1 MEAFQA
7 FLGFILGVI
16 IFLLILY
23 NLKIIF
29 MGYPVMIFF
38 FMISLAI
45 GMILAKI
52 FSWLVVILIV
62 IGIVL
67 FILSKFLL
75 NDSPPSDKE
84 GEEATTENETP
95 KANEQETNTTEE

>member
-62 IGIVL
+62 IGI
-67 FILSKFLL
+67 
-75 NDSPPSDKE
+75 
-84 GEEATTENETP
+84 T
-95 KANEQETNTTEE
+95 